1 MEKAGLNITPKEFK
15 ELSKLA
21 ENAYNITVVIDYF
34 CKNQPEIE
42 ELYNLAPVIE
52 NLRMNADKLNAF
64 FIDNGI
70 HWNLSINLTTEHEN
84 YHHTATS
91 T

>member
-21 ENAYNITVVIDYF
+21 ENTYNITVVIDYF

-42 ELYNLAPVIE
+42 ELYNLAPVNE
-52 NLRMNADKLNAF
+52 CR
-64 FIDNGI
+64 
-70 HWNLSINLTTEHEN
+70 
-84 YHHTATS
+84 
-91 T
+91 